1 MKVYVVTAN
10 VMDRDEYRD
19 YTLKPVDRWYPY
31 FTMRERV
38 ADQYG
43 EYVSIM
49 GVYST
54 LAQAEHRWVDI
65 LPRMNAGDSRISR
78 FGFLFATTKQEG
90 RGR

>member
-43 EYVSIM
+43 SPSKLVTPIPNC
-49 GVYST
+49 
-54 LAQAEHRWVDI
+54 Q
-65 LPRMNAGDSRISR
+65 
-78 FGFLFATTKQEG
+78 
-90 RGR
+90 

>member
-38 ADQYG
+38 ADQ
-43 EYVSIM
+43 
-49 GVYST
+49 
-54 LAQAEHRWVDI
+54 
-65 LPRMNAGDSRISR
+65 
-78 FGFLFATTKQEG
+78 FLSFYA
-90 RGR
+90 

>member
-49 GVYST
+49 
-54 LAQAEHRWVDI
+54 VDQHTSKI
-65 LPRMNAGDSRISR
+65 
-78 FGFLFATTKQEG
+78 G
-90 RGR
+90 RAHV

>member
-43 EYVSIM
+43 EY
-49 GVYST
+49 
-54 LAQAEHRWVDI
+54 LAQWPLYSA
-65 LPRMNAGDSRISR
+65 
-78 FGFLFATTKQEG
+78 
-90 RGR
+90 